1 MLGSVE
7 LGDFSDDREKVLWKG
22 APRPRRIFSLQ
33 DLFLVPLSLAMATFI
48 VVYSLVVPGTSW
60 PIRVLAWV
68 SAVVLI
74 VGRFVRKW
82 IVKSHTTYVVTDRR
96 ALVYRNGEVYER
108 QDLAGVKPE
117 MTGGAHNRI
126 VTFGDALESF
136 MVSLGS
142 FRKPEGNDGIG
153 AGVLTGKRGDGSKYP
168 IRFYDLDPVEADRL
182 MSILKATTFR
192 RASDDATF

>member
-1 MLGSVE
+1 MLWSVNF
-7 LGDFSDDREKVLWKG
+7 GDSPDNSERVLWEG
-22 APRPRRIFSLQ
+22 APRPRRIFSIL
-33 DLFLVPLSLAMATFI
+33 DLFLVPLTLAMATFI
-48 VVYSLVVPGTSW
+48 VAYSLVVPGTSW

-68 SAVVLI
+68 SAVVVV

-96 ALVYRNGEVYER
+96 ALVYCNGEVYEH
-108 QDLAGVKPE
+108 QELAGVKPE

-142 FRKPEGNDGIG
+142 VRKPEANDGMG
-153 AGVLTGKRGDGSKYP
+153 AGAFTAPRGDGSKHP
-168 IRFYDLDPVEADRL
+168 IRFYDLDPVEAERL
-182 MSILKATTFR
+182 MSILKATNFR
-192 RASDDATF
+192 RSSDEAKS